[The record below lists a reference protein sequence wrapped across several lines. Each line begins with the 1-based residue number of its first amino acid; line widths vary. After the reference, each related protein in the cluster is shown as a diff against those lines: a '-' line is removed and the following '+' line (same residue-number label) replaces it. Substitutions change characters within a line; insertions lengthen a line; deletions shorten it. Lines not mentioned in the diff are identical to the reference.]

1 MVLTGYVLCC
11 PSLHLAQLAHLSAA
25 FIRHIFLSLHHQGK
39 WFFKQHDSVK
49 TLLKWTGNS
58 SVLWCLPCVHWCIVV
73 MYKVWMLRG
82 TDGLGRAE
90 TSGQWGREQL
100 AKCSRSNVSSN
111 TIKHGSGWWWWWRVF
126 CFPVYHFNFRS
137 STRKKLFKVM
147 SLMTSKNTP

>member
-25 FIRHIFLSLHHQGK
+25 FIRHIFLSLHHQSK

-111 TIKHGSGWWWWWRVF
+111 TIKHGSGWVGGGGGFFVF
-126 CFPVYHFNFRS
+126 QFITSILEAQLEKSFL
-137 STRKKLFKVM
+137 KLCH
-147 SLMTSKNTP
+147 